1 MILSQSFAESN
12 KNIGR
17 IVSWEIDRNA
27 VVLYN

>member
-17 IVSWEIDRNA
+17 IVAWEIDRNA